1 MGAFRLSSHVPYAH
15 LDLSY
20 IQRVRIAH
28 GIDESQRVARSIDF
42 VVVSFYV
49 LIIVVVLLSTE
60 IQ

>member
-1 MGAFRLSSHVPYAH
+1 MPLRLCSHIPHAH

-20 IQRVRIAH
+20 IQRVRLAH
-28 GIDESQRVARSIDF
+28 VIDESQRVARSIDF

-49 LIIVVVLLSTE
+49 FLLIIVVFGTE

>member
-1 MGAFRLSSHVPYAH
+1 MGPLDH
-15 LDLSY
+15 LDLSN

-49 LIIVVVLLSTE
+49 FLIIVVVLLSTE